1 MRCNIKAFRLN
12 ADGSVDDVEVVVD
25 DLIMDDMVGA
35 LIIHE
40 VLNLMDDLARLEFD
54 LLQDRIQDI
63 AFDIVDQADQ
73 PDLPIIALGGDGSDM
88 S

>member
-12 ADGSVDDVEVVVD
+12 ADGTVDDVDVVVD

-35 LIIHE
+35 LIIDE
-40 VLNLMDDLARLEFD
+40 VLNLVDDLARL
-54 LLQDRIQDI
+54 
-63 AFDIVDQADQ
+63 
-73 PDLPIIALGGDGSDM
+73 IALGGDGSDM

>member
-25 DLIMDDMVGA
+25 DLIVDDMVGA

-40 VLNLMDDLARLEFD
+40 VLNLMDDLARL
-54 LLQDRIQDI
+54 
-63 AFDIVDQADQ
+63 
-73 PDLPIIALGGDGSDM
+73 IALGGDGSDM

>member
-1 MRCNIKAFRLN
+1 MRCSIKAFRLN

-25 DLIMDDMVGA
+25 DLIVDDMVGA

-40 VLNLMDDLARLEFD
+40 VLNLMDDLARL
-54 LLQDRIQDI
+54 
-63 AFDIVDQADQ
+63 
-73 PDLPIIALGGDGSDM
+73 IALGGDGSDM

>member
-12 ADGSVDDVEVVVD
+12 ADGSVDDVDVVVD
-25 DLIMDDMVGA
+25 DLILDDMVGA
-35 LIIHE
+35 LIVQE
-40 VLNLMDDLARLEFD
+40 VLNLMDDLACLEFD
-54 LLQDRIQDI
+54 LFQDRIQDI
-63 AFDIVDQADQ
+63 AFDIVDLVDQ

>member
-40 VLNLMDDLARLEFD
+40 VLNLMDDLARLELD
-54 LLQDRIQDI
+54 LLIDRVQDL
-63 AFDIVDQADQ
+63 AFDIGDLADQ